1 MCRKDSQSLL
11 LKTGS
16 GRSLKYCFTMSATSK
31 ADWLS
36 YETPSGSDST
46 SSRRYWI
53 RDFTPDFRKR
63 PTWEKTQHKWTLNT
77 NVLLVVSKNRIRKTL
92 SWHLFQSDL
101 VQTLGPQVVQRS
113 EDAGRKRLSG
123 LLDADEQRNPE
134 DPPTFHLR
142 HLGLPRRFRN
152 SPTGDRESLTLNN
165 QTAPRKKSES

>member
-1 MCRKDSQSLL
+1 MCRKDSQSFLV
-11 LKTGS
+11 KTGS
-16 GRSLKYCFTMSATSK
+16 GRSLKNCFTMSATSK
-31 ADWLS
+31 ADWPS

-63 PTWEKTQHKWTLNT
+63 PTWEKTQHKLTPDR
-77 NVLLVVSKNRIRKTL
+77 NVLLVVLENRIY
-92 SWHLFQSDL
+92 LFQWDL
-101 VQTLGPQVVQRS
+101 VQTLGPQVDQRS
-113 EDAGRKRLSG
+113 EDAGRKRSSC
-123 LLDADEQRNPE
+123 LLHADQQRDPE

-152 SPTGDRESLTLNN
+152 SPTGDRENLTLNN